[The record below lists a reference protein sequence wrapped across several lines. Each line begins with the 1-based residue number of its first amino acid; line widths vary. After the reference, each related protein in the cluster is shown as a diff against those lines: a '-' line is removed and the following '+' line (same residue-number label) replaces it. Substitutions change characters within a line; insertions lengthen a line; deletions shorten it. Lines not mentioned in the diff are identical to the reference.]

1 MTKSKKIIVAI
12 VLLILFM
19 TLVVIIVENHYRNIF
34 EESSAN
40 SNISVRIE
48 TSGFFQPAG
57 MGGKEYRIIVCED
70 KGVFRDV
77 LLSDTFWFVN
87 DGAMLADNNIS
98 VEWFDDYVKI
108 TIDSDEMNAIVYTC
122 NF

>member
-1 MTKSKKIIVAI
+1 MTKSKRIIVAVVLVI
-12 VLLILFM
+12 LLI
-19 TLVVIIVENHYRNIF
+19 TLAVIIVANHYRIVF

-40 SNISVRIE
+40 SDVSVRIE
-48 TSGFFQPAG
+48 TSDFFQPSG
-57 MGGKEYRIIVCED
+57 MGGKEYRIIVHED

-87 DGAMLADNNIS
+87 DGAGLTDNNIS

-108 TIDSDEMNAIVYTC
+108 TIDSEEMNAVVYTC
-122 NF
+122 TF